1 MKMLNVAS
9 LFRLVFCTS
18 VFLAATAS
26 AGTYWVATNGVDAT
40 GRGSEAEPFE
50 TIQYA
55 IDSAEIDSTIWV
67 KPGVYDKGGAINK
80 LSGGGVHTNRVVLGK
95 LIHLKSTEG
104 ASVTHIVGAPDPMT
118 GGVGAGA
125 IRCMVSTNENS
136 KGSTIAGFTLRNGYG
151 DDGTSGH
158 NHRSGGF
165 LQFDGNRWIYFQDCV
180 FRDCLA
186 DSFGG
191 VRGGTY
197 ARCLFTGNRVSSTHD
212 GSHPSCAGYANLVNC
227 VIVGNGNNDNDITL
241 DSNSVAINCTVV
253 CNRGYGA
260 SQYATLHNTIVC
272 GNTTVDYI
280 GSKAYNSV
288 IGGYPVVAPLDR
300 DLRIVSGGAADG
312 TGDPAYLASSIPFT
326 VVTGMTDTDFA
337 GNAISTSGASVHAGA
352 VQATAPVAGGILW
365 LYGPLSCNGAYVA
378 DGVPT
383 YAQSTNGLSQW
394 RVDFAGSKAEGA
406 TTNYLRSV
414 SHTSPAGNATLFP
427 DLNDSLVMMVPPK
440 AGLIT
445 TNTPQYSKAKWV
457 NPDTGNNTSN
467 DGSETRPYKTIQKA
481 VDDGGRGTVVFLA
494 PGLYNEGGMQSESA
508 TVAPYG
514 SYRVWATNNNV
525 RIVGKA
531 GAGQTVISGAPDPIS
546 GGLGE
551 VAVKCVGA
559 SGTGVVVQGV
569 TISNGWTFATTS
581 QSGRGAAIRDITL
594 TDSVV
599 TDCHGCD
606 SVSYQADLYRCMIYG
621 NEALSN
627 SLFATVNYSRPVSVV
642 SSYIGPN
649 VSRSSYFYGYIGSD
663 TEAWF
668 STLVVTNGQSAFS
681 QNAKIYNCI
690 ATGGKYVRTAMT
702 SKGNLFW
709 NFSDVEAAAVGTFTN
724 EKPRLRKDG
733 MHVSST
739 SPALTAGVAPSSA
752 GYDSGDPIST
762 MWHTY
767 STADVEGNLIRFNS
781 DGTAMVGAAQEPHWV
796 RTSMTIS
803 FR

>member
-1 MKMLNVAS
+1 V
-9 LFRLVFCTS
+9 V
-18 VFLAATAS
+18 
-26 AGTYWVATNGVDAT
+26 
-40 GRGSEAEPFE
+40 
-50 TIQYA
+50 
-55 IDSAEIDSTIWV
+55 
-67 KPGVYDKGGAINK
+67 
-80 LSGGGVHTNRVVLGK
+80 SGN
-95 LIHLKSTEG
+95 
-104 ASVTHIVGAPDPMT
+104 PD
-118 GGVGAGA
+118 
-125 IRCMVSTNENS
+125 
-136 KGSTIAGFTLRNGYG
+136 G
-151 DDGTSGH
+151 D
-158 NHRSGGF
+158 
-165 LQFDGNRWIYFQDCV
+165 YV
-180 FRDCLA
+180 
-186 DSFGG
+186 
-191 VRGGTY
+191 
-197 ARCLFTGNRVSSTHD
+197 
-212 GSHPSCAGYANLVNC
+212 
-227 VIVGNGNNDNDITL
+227 
-241 DSNSVAINCTVV
+241 
-253 CNRGYGA
+253 
-260 SQYATLHNTIVC
+260 
-272 GNTTVDYI
+272 

-288 IGGYPVVAPLDR
+288 IGGYTVVSPLSR
-300 DLRIVSGGAADG
+300 DWRVVSGSAADG
-312 TGDPAYLASSIPFT
+312 AGDSSYITTLASLFST
-326 VVTGMTDTDFA
+326 VVVESGMTDTDFA
-337 GNAISTSGASVHAGA
+337 GNVIDTSGASVHVGA
-352 VQATAPVAGGILW
+352 VQATAPVSGGVLW

-394 RVDFAGSKAEGA
+394 RVDFAGSKASGA

-414 SHTSPAGNATLFP
+414 SRTSPAGNATLFP

-445 TNTPQYSKAKWV
+445 TNTPQYSKARWV

-481 VDDGGRGTVVFLA
+481 VDEGGRNTVVFLA
-494 PGLYNEGGMQSESA
+494 PGLYDGGGMQSESA

-514 SYRVWATNNNV
+514 SYRVWVTNNNV

-551 VAVKCVGA
+551 GAVKCVGA

-649 VSRSSYFYGYIGSD
+649 VSRSGYFYGYIGSD

-668 STLVVTNGQSAFS
+668 STLVVTNGLSAFS

-803 FR
+803 FH